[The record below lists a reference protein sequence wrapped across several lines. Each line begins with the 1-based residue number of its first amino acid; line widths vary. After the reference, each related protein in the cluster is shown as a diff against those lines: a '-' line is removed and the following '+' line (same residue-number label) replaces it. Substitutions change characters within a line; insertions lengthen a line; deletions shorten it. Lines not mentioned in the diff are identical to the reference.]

1 MIHKIKLKFHEHTW
15 LLPTLYCITAL
26 FLALVT
32 NYIDNHLKQF
42 LNERYTIIFT
52 TKPELAKN
60 VLATISGSLL
70 TMTTITFSTIM
81 VVLTTYASQFSPRIL
96 RNFLNNRKTMH
107 ILGIFISGFLY
118 SIVSLLLMRNIEPDS
133 NVITGT
139 VAVILAC
146 VCIAFFG
153 YFIQFVGKSIQVE
166 NLIESI
172 AERTHKLIQEERDK
186 FDDEHFKG
194 AASELVVPEDY
205 FVQSIKSG
213 NTGYIQ
219 FINREAL
226 LKYAQEH
233 DLVIKIN
240 VSISDFIFDNTVVL
254 TIFCEEDK
262 LDDVK
267 IEVDSYFVF
276 SNQQR
281 ELYDFKYSIEKI
293 VDIAVRALSPGIN
306 DPNTAIECIHKLSII
321 VIDYYRVDA
330 NYALIEGE
338 DGVGRLFYKRISKEA
353 MLELAF
359 LQIIHYGKTD
369 HKLMAKVE
377 YVINSIGNNSA
388 IDEETIERFKREH
401 VYNNIPVTD

>member
-1 MIHKIKLKFHEHTW
+1 MFHKIKLKFHEHTW
-15 LLPTLYCITAL
+15 LVPTLYCVSAL
-26 FLALVT
+26 ILALVT
-32 NYIDNHLKQF
+32 NYIDNHMKQI

-81 VVLTTYASQFSPRIL
+81 VVLTTYSSQFSPRIL

-186 FDDEHFKG
+186 FDDEHVKG
-194 AASELVVPEDY
+194 AASEPVVPEDY
-205 FVQSIKSG
+205 YVKSIKSG
-213 NTGYIQ
+213 KTGYIQ

-240 VSISDFIFDNTVVL
+240 VSISDFIYDNTVVF
-254 TIFCEEDK
+254 TIYCEKDT
-262 LDDVK
+262 LDDIK
-267 IEVDSYFVF
+267 IEVSNYFVF

-306 DPNTAIECIHKLSII
+306 DPNTAIECIHKLSVI
-321 VIDYYRVDA
+321 VINYYRVDA
-330 NYALIEGE
+330 NYALIE
-338 DGVGRLFYKRISKEA
+338 DGDGAGRLFYKRISKEA
-353 MLELAF
+353 MLELTF

-377 YVINSIGNNSA
+377 YAINNIDNNSA
-388 IDEETIERFKREH
+388 IDKETIERFKREH